1 MRYRVATFRPLN
13 HEVMKKIIYATDF
26 SENSIAALHSAAGL
40 ARILGDDLIA
50 LHVFTTGENG
60 NKNADVLKQH
70 QKELKDFCKKHLG
83 EEYDPQMISPAA
95 ISGSGVADEILKFA
109 KDLNIRM
116 VVMGSCGAS
125 KLKDRIL
132 GTTTGEMIG
141 RSSLPVLA
149 VPPGFE
155 YKQPQK
161 ILFSSTYDEQD
172 VTFLKELVPLAM
184 KLKAEIEVLH
194 ISHKDE
200 TEAKDNL
207 TKFKKKV
214 RARVS
219 FEEITYKTLY
229 SSEIF
234 ETLKEA
240 VEKERPDIVLMPDR
254 KNSNF
259 LKRGLTRDMIKK
271 MQYCSPSPL
280 LSFPA
285 MP

>member
-1 MRYRVATFRPLN
+1 
-13 HEVMKKIIYATDF
+13 MKKIIYATDF
-26 SENSIAALHSAAGL
+26 SENSVAALKSAAGL
-40 ARILGDDLIA
+40 ARTLGDDLLA
-50 LHVFTTGENG
+50 LHVYTTGTNG
-60 NKNADVLKQH
+60 LKNADILKYH
-70 QKELKDFCKKHLG
+70 QRELLDFCKKHLG
-83 EEYDPQMISPAA
+83 AEYDPQLISPAA
-95 ISGSGVADEILKFA
+95 ISGTGVAEEILKFS
-109 KDLNIRM
+109 KDLNVRM
-116 VVMGSCGAS
+116 VIMGSCGAS

-141 RSSLPVLA
+141 RSSIPVLA

-161 ILFSSTYDEQD
+161 ILFSSTYDDQD
-172 VTFLKELVPLAM
+172 VTFLKELIPLAKM
-184 KLKAEIEVLH
+184 LQAEIEIFH
-194 ISHKDE
+194 ISHKQE
-200 TEAKDNL
+200 IEALENL
-207 TKFKKKV
+207 DKFKEKV
-214 RARVS
+214 HEQVA
-219 FEEITYKTLY
+219 FEDINYRTLY
-229 SSEIF
+229 SSEVF

-240 VEKERPDIVLMPDR
+240 IEKERPDIVLMPDR

>member
-1 MRYRVATFRPLN
+1 MRGGLINFRPLN
-13 HEVMKKIIYATDF
+13 HEAMKKIIYATDL
-26 SENSIAALHSAAGL
+26 SENSAAALHSAAGL

-50 LHVFTTGENG
+50 LHVYTAGENG
-60 NKNADVLKQH
+60 NKNSEVLKQH
-70 QKELKDFCKKHLG
+70 QKELKDFCKEHLG

-95 ISGSGVADEILKFA
+95 ISGSGVADEILKFS

-116 VVMGSCGAS
+116 VIMGSCGAS

-141 RSSLPVLA
+141 RSSIPVLA

-155 YKQPQK
+155 YKQPRK

-172 VTFLKELVPLAM
+172 VAFLKELIPLASI
-184 KLKAEIEVLH
+184 LKAEVEILH
-194 ISHKDE
+194 ISHKE
-200 TEAKDNL
+200 ESEARENLRNFQEKVSKELPSKD
-207 TKFKKKV
+207 
-214 RARVS
+214 
-219 FEEITYKTLY
+219 ITYKILY

-234 ETLKEA
+234 DTLKRA
-240 VEKERPDIVLMPDR
+240 IEKERPDIVLMPDR
-254 KNSNF
+254 KNGNF
-259 LKRGLTRDMIKK
+259 FKRGLTRDMIKK

-285 MP
+285 TV

>member
-1 MRYRVATFRPLN
+1 
-13 HEVMKKIIYATDF
+13 MKKIIYATDF
-26 SENSIAALHSAAGL
+26 SKNSVAALHSAAGL

-50 LHVFTTGENG
+50 LHVYTTGANG
-60 NKNADVLKQH
+60 NKNSDVLKQH
-70 QKELKDFCKKHLG
+70 QKELKDFCKEHLG
-83 EEYDPQMISPAA
+83 GDYDPEMISPAA
-95 ISGSGVADEILKFA
+95 ISGTSVAEEILKFS

-125 KLKDRIL
+125 RLKDRIL

-161 ILFSSTYDEQD
+161 ILFSSTYDNQD
-172 VTFLKELVPLAM
+172 VTFLKELIPLAM
-184 KLKAEIEVLH
+184 MLEAEIEILH
-194 ISHKDE
+194 ISHKEE
-200 TEAKDNL
+200 TEALENL
-207 TKFKKKV
+207 SKFQDKV
-214 RARVS
+214 LEKVS
-219 FEEITYKTLY
+219 FENIKYKTLY
-229 SSEIF
+229 SSEVF
-234 ETLKEA
+234 DTLREA
-240 VEKERPDIVLMPDR
+240 IEKERPDIVLMPDR

-280 LSFPA
+280 LGFPA
-285 MP
+285 MS